1 MGSGGGLVVSKLSH
15 YSDGHSSN
23 PTKIYNFS
31 EICCWK
37 EAKK

>member
-1 MGSGGGLVVSKLSH
+1 MGSGGGLVVSKLSL

-23 PTKIYNFS
+23 PT